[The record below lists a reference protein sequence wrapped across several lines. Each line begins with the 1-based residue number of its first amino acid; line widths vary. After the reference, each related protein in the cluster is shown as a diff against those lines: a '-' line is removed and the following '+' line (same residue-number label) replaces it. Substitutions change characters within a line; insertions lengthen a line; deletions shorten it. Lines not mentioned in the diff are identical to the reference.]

1 MYGNYRIPYADT
13 YEAAE
18 ICHYC
23 GEHCE
28 YIEETKPELMSN
40 IVIGCNYHT
49 KWQANKAM
57 RFVLVEVS
65 GTKARLKTR
74 NTGKDFWTNVD
85 DLIFINSDHNKR
97 KAQQLL
103 KP

>member
-1 MYGNYRIPYADT
+1 
-13 YEAAE
+13 
-18 ICHYC
+18 
-23 GEHCE
+23 
-28 YIEETKPELMSN
+28 MSN